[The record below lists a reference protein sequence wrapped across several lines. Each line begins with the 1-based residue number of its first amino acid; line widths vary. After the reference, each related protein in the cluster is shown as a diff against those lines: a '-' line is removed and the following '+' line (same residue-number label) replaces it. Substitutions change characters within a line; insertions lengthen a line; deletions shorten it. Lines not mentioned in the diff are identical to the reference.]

1 MTAPPPLSPARAWAV
16 TLVATATMAISYL
29 DRQVLAVLA
38 PTVTRELRIDD
49 TRYGWLAS
57 AFSIAYLVSAP
68 LAGRLLERVGVRRGL
83 LGAVVLWTMVSGLH
97 ALVPGFGALFV
108 MRLLLGVTEA
118 PSFPG
123 SASAIARALPAH
135 LRSAGMGVL
144 FTGSS
149 FGAMV
154 APPLATALSDAF
166 GGWRAAFVGV
176 ALVGALWIPLWL
188 AVTSR
193 GPVKQ
198 TLDARPPAAE
208 RTSFLQT
215 LLHPAVLRAALL
227 VISVS
232 PLFAFV
238 FLWGAKLLER
248 AHGVPQAEVGHYLWL
263 PPLLFDLGS
272 VVFGALAA
280 AYAKRHGATRSPILL
295 VALALVI
302 ALSLAGGS
310 LCRTPWEL
318 TVLLGVAMVGGAGMF
333 AILTADMIARV
344 GAGRAATAGGITA
357 AAQSLAYI
365 AANPLIGL
373 GSDTWHRYDRVMV
386 LIAIFV
392 VPGALIWMATR
403 RAGLPAS

>member
-1 MTAPPPLSPARAWAV
+1 MSEPEPLSPVRAWAV

-38 PTVTRELRIDD
+38 PTVTAELDIDEEA
-49 TRYGWLAS
+49 YGWLAS

-68 LAGRLLERVGVRRGL
+68 IAGRLIDVVGVRRGL
-83 LGAVVLWTMVSGLH
+83 LGAVVLWTIVSALH
-97 ALVPGFGALFV
+97 SIVPGFGMLFL

-149 FGAMV
+149 FGAML
-154 APPLATALSDAF
+154 APPLATYLSGAL
-166 GGWRAAFVGV
+166 GGWRMSFVGV
-176 ALVGALWIPLWL
+176 AIVGALWIPLWL
-188 AVTSR
+188 AVAWS
-193 GPVKQ
+193 GPVRR
-198 TLDARPPAAE
+198 TLDATQPAAE
-208 RTSFLQT
+208 RTSFLST
-215 LLHPAVLRAALL
+215 LLHPAVLRAAML

-238 FLWGAKLLER
+238 FLWGSKLLVR
-248 AHGVPQAEVGHYLWL
+248 AHRVEQADVGAYLWL
-263 PPLLFDLGS
+263 PPLMFDLGS
-272 VVFGALAA
+272 LAFGALAA
-280 AYAKRHGATRSPILL
+280 AYARRHGATRSPLL
-295 VALALVI
+295 LIGLSLAI

-318 TVLLGVAMVGGAGMF
+318 TILLGIAMIGGAGIF
-333 AILTADMIARV
+333 AIVTADMIARV
-344 GAGRAATAGGITA
+344 GAPLAATAGGITA

-365 AANPLIGL
+365 AANPLIGRAVDAW
-373 GSDTWHRYDRVMV
+373 GEYDLVMV
-386 LIAIFV
+386 LIALFI
-392 VPGALIWMATR
+392 VPGTIAWMATR
-403 RAGLPAS
+403 RAGLT